1 MYHKLFWSLCI
12 VGASFLAACQSD
24 PTPAAVDVRIEAH
37 DYARCLRD
45 SLCVEVHIKYP
56 VASSTDAAL
65 AQRLTDTLQS
75 LVGALVDV
83 GEPTETAPTQPF
95 KQQMENLGPG
105 LLKSLEADFGQDT
118 SIRTMTYT
126 VGVETKVLL
135 NAPRYLSAEVSS
147 YVYLGGAHGMG
158 NTAYV
163 TLHKSTGRKVT
174 LEEVFSDP
182 KALQPLVER
191 AFLEA
196 NKAKGMSEEE
206 TTLGNLLLSPE
217 MGLPLPSNFCVVA
230 EGIRMIYN
238 PYEVTA
244 YALGPTEFTLS
255 WEQLG
260 QLANRDK
267 WLK

>member
-1 MYHKLFWSLCI
+1 MSHTLFWFLCI
-12 VGASFLAACQSD
+12 LGMSFLAACRSD
-24 PTPAAVDVRIEAH
+24 PAPTPVKIRIEAH

-56 VASSTDAAL
+56 VVSSTDAAL

-75 LVGALVDV
+75 LVGALIDV
-83 GEPTETAPTQPF
+83 GEPTETAPNQPF
-95 KQQMENLGPG
+95 KRQIENLGPG

-118 SIRTMTYT
+118 SVQFMIYT
-126 VGVETKVLL
+126 VDAETKVLL
-135 NAPRYLSAEVSS
+135 DAPRYLSAEVSS
-147 YVYLGGAHGMG
+147 YVYLGGAHGNG

-163 TLHKSTGRKVT
+163 TLHKATGRRVA
-174 LEEVFSDP
+174 LEEIFSEP

-196 NKAKGMSEEE
+196 NKAKGMSDEE
-206 TTLGNLLLSPE
+206 TTLENLLLSPE
-217 MGLPLPSNFCVVA
+217 MGLPFPSNFCIVA